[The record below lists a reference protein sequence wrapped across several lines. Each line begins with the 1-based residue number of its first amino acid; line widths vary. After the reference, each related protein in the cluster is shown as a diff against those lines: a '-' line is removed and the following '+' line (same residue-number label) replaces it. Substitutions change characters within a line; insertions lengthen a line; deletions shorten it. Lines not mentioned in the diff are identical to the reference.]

1 MFKPFEVFRE
11 FGTPAP
17 AHEAPL
23 AINNV
28 ANVHAQGLY
37 DSPPAQ
43 EGGWQLDRLEVGVP
57 GGDVLVRLHAHIAP
71 GRLTAIVGPNGAGKS
86 SLLATLTG
94 QWAPHAGRVLLDG
107 QQLSKWPTA
116 ELARRRAMM
125 VQDGSVAFDFT
136 VQEVVELGRYAHR
149 LQPSRAEAAIVGNAM
164 AATQMEAFAGR
175 SVRSLSGGERARAHL
190 ARALAQVW
198 EPPASGQA
206 RWLMLDEPTAAMD
219 LAWQHRTMDLLQHWA
234 QVLGVGVVVVVHD
247 MNLALRYA
255 DDALLVHGGGCL
267 HGPVADVL
275 TPQTMRDVWG
285 VGCFATTAPDGTQQY
300 LFSGAD
306 VGRGAGG

>member
-11 FGTPAP
+11 SGNPMPAL
-17 AHEAPL
+17 EAQL
-23 AINNV
+23 AIHKV
-28 ANVHAQGLY
+28 AKENAQGLY
-37 DSPPAQ
+37 ASPPAQ
-43 EGGWQLDRLEVGVP
+43 GSGWQLDQLEVGVP
-57 GGDVLVRLHAHIAP
+57 GGDVLVRLHTHIAP

-94 QWAPHAGRVLLDG
+94 QWAPHAGQILFDG
-107 QQLSKWPTA
+107 QPLSRWSSA
-116 ELARRRAMM
+116 DLARRRAMM

-149 LQPSRAEAAIVGNAM
+149 LQPSRNEAAIVHDAM

-198 EPPASGQA
+198 EAPSGDQA
-206 RWLMLDEPTAAMD
+206 RWLLLDEPTAAMD

-234 QVLGVGVVVVVHD
+234 QVRGVGVVVVVHD

-267 HGPVADVL
+267 HGPVGDVL
-275 TPQTMRDVWG
+275 SLQTMRDVWG
-285 VGCFATTAPDGTQQY
+285 VGCFAATAPDGTQQY
-300 LFSGAD
+300 LFAGAD
-306 VGRGAGG
+306 VGMGLGG

>member
-11 FGTPAP
+11 SSTPAP
-17 AHEAPL
+17 DHEAQI
-23 AINNV
+23 AINKV
-28 ANVHAQGLY
+28 AKMVAQDSCGGLSVQ
-37 DSPPAQ
+37 DS
-43 EGGWQLDRLEVGVP
+43 GWQLDRLEVGVP

-107 QQLSKWPTA
+107 LPLSRWSA
-116 ELARRRAMM
+116 ADLAQRRAMM

-149 LQPSRAEAAIVGNAM
+149 LQPSRNEAAIVGDAM

-198 EPPASGQA
+198 EPPAGGQA
-206 RWLMLDEPTAAMD
+206 RWLLLDEPTAAMD
-219 LAWQHRTMDLLQHWA
+219 LAWQHRSMDLLQHWA
-234 QVLGVGVVVVVHD
+234 QVRGVGVVVVVHD

-267 HGPVADVL
+267 HGPVAEVL
-275 TPQTMRDVWG
+275 SPQTMRDVWG

-300 LFSGAD
+300 LFA
-306 VGRGAGG
+306 GAGAGVGG

>member
-11 FGTPAP
+11 SSTQVPD
-17 AHEAPL
+17 HEAQI
-23 AINNV
+23 AINKV
-28 ANVHAQGLY
+28 AKMVAQ
-37 DSPPAQ
+37 DSCGSPSVQ
-43 EGGWQLDRLEVGVP
+43 DSGWQLDRLEVGVP

-94 QWAPHAGRVLLDG
+94 RWAPHAGRVLLDG
-107 QQLSKWPTA
+107 LPLSRWSA
-116 ELARRRAMM
+116 ADLARRRAMM

-149 LQPSRAEAAIVGNAM
+149 LQPSRNEAAIVGDAM

-198 EPPASGQA
+198 EPPAGGQA
-206 RWLMLDEPTAAMD
+206 RWLLLDEPTAAMD
-219 LAWQHRTMDLLQHWA
+219 LAWQHRSMDLLQHWA
-234 QVLGVGVVVVVHD
+234 QVRGVGVVVVVHD

-267 HGPVADVL
+267 HGPVAEVL
-275 TPQTMRDVWG
+275 SPQTMRDVWG
-285 VGCFATTAPDGTQQY
+285 VGCFATIAPDGTQQY
-300 LFSGAD
+300 LFA
-306 VGRGAGG
+306 GAGARVGG

>member
-11 FGTPAP
+11 SSTPVP
-17 AHEAPL
+17 DHEAQI
-23 AINNV
+23 AINKV
-28 ANVHAQGLY
+28 AKMVAQDPCGSLAVQ
-37 DSPPAQ
+37 DS
-43 EGGWQLDRLEVGVP
+43 GWQLDRLEVGVP

-107 QQLSKWPTA
+107 LPLSRWSA
-116 ELARRRAMM
+116 ANLARRRAMM
-125 VQDGSVAFDFT
+125 VQDGSVSFDFT

-149 LQPSRAEAAIVGNAM
+149 LQPSRNEAAIVGDAM

-198 EPPASGQA
+198 EPPAGGQA
-206 RWLMLDEPTAAMD
+206 RWLLLDEPTAAMD
-219 LAWQHRTMDLLQHWA
+219 LAWQHRSMDLLQHWA
-234 QVLGVGVVVVVHD
+234 QVRGVGVVVVVHD

-267 HGPVADVL
+267 HGPVAEVL
-275 TPQTMRDVWG
+275 SPQTMRDVWG

-300 LFSGAD
+300 LFA
-306 VGRGAGG
+306 GAGAGVGG